1 MYFTALKLLFPA
13 LKQNKKLT
21 ALVFSGVLI
30 MIGLSTCFL
39 KWREFF
45 YNAIQKYDAP
55 SIYLGLA
62 IFTGLAL
69 VYVFI
74 YGLTSFY
81 TRYLEFS
88 VRQFLFNKYILKA
101 RDKHNNGVAVV
112 EQKTQDDPLRFAK
125 TSIALV
131 KAILDSS
138 VRLPVFLCI
147 LAAVAKW
154 WMLVAV
160 LVYAVVGTLLSKKV
174 SNKLVAVEYVQESL
188 EAELRRDIIFYNNN
202 PQRLELPSLRS
213 IVANWQELAL
223 RQKYLSW
230 YTSFYGQVSVIFPY
244 CMLVPSFLSH
254 TILLGTLFSTSSAIE
269 QVLSSLSV
277 FVESREIVVDLSMT
291 SKRLMEMEV

>member
-1 MYFTALKLLFPA
+1 MYLTALKLLFPA
-13 LKQNKKLT
+13 LKQNKKLA

-45 YNAIQKYDAP
+45 YNSIQKYDAP
-55 SIYLGLA
+55 SIYLGLGL
-62 IFTGLAL
+62 FTGLAL

-88 VRQFLFNKYILKA
+88 VRQFLFNKYILKSKS
-101 RDKHNNGVAVV
+101 KHEGGVTVV
-112 EQKTQDDPLRFAK
+112 EQRVQDDPLRFAK

-138 VRLPVFLCI
+138 VRLPVFLFI
-147 LAAVAKW
+147 LATVAKW

-160 LVYAVVGTLLSKKV
+160 LVYAIIGTILSKKV
-174 SNKLVAVEYVQESL
+174 SNKLVAVEYYQESL
-188 EAELRRDIIFYNNN
+188 EAELRRDIISYNNSN
-202 PQRLELPSLRS
+202 RLELPSLKS
-213 IVANWQELAL
+213 IIANWQELAL

-230 YTSFYGQVSVIFPY
+230 YTSFYGQLSVIFPF
-244 CMLVPSFLSH
+244 CMLMPLFLGKA
-254 TILLGTLFSTSSAIE
+254 ILLGTLFSTASAIE
-269 QVLSSLSV
+269 QVLGSLSV
-277 FVESREIVVDLSMT
+277 FVESRDLVVDLSMT
-291 SKRLMEMEV
+291 SKRLTEMEE

>member
-1 MYFTALKLLFPA
+1 MYLAALKLLFPA
-13 LKQNKKLT
+13 LRENKKLT
-21 ALVFSGVLI
+21 GIVFGGVLI
-30 MIGLSTCFL
+30 MIGMSTCFL

-45 YNAIQKYDAP
+45 YNSIQQYDAP
-55 SIYLGLA
+55 KIYLGLA

-69 VYVFI
+69 IHVLI

-81 TRYLEFS
+81 TRYLEFG
-88 VRQFLFNKYILKA
+88 VRQFLFNKYILKS
-101 RDKHNNGVAVV
+101 RDKHKEGVSVV
-112 EQKTQDDPLRFAK
+112 EQRVQDDPLRFAK

-160 LVYAVVGTLLSKKV
+160 LVYAIAGTLLSKRV
-174 SNKLVAVEYVQESL
+174 ANKLIVAEYHQESL
-188 EAELRRDIIFYNNN
+188 EAELRRDIIVYNNGL
-202 PQRLELPSLRS
+202 RLELPSLKY
-213 IVANWQELAL
+213 IIANWQELAL

-230 YTSFYGQVSVIFPY
+230 YTSFYGQISVIFPY
-244 CMLVPSFLSH
+244 CMLVPSFLNH

-277 FVESREIVVDLSMT
+277 FVESRDLVVDLNMT
-291 SKRLMEMEV
+291 SKRLTEMEA